1 MVCKGWRRR
10 GRRRCR
16 RRHVHCVCITCA
28 FEIAQVLLLFK
39 MEHEGQVYEL
49 AFVRWLDHSLQHG
62 RGVEHGYDDDEEV

>member
-1 MVCKGWRRR
+1 M
-10 GRRRCR
+10 
-16 RRHVHCVCITCA
+16 HCVCITCA